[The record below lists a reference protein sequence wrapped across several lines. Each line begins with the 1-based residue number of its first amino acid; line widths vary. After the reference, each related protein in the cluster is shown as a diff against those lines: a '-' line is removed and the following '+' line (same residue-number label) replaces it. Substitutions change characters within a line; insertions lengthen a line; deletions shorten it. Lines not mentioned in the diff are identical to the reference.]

1 MDNNQ
6 LINVAINNPLSV
18 TFNFNHY
25 EFNDRG
31 IVYVDGKKISKDKYK
46 ISKGST
52 IITLNS
58 DYLNSLSLGNH
69 VLTAEIDGH
78 QVDADF
84 TLNYK
89 KNPKTGDNIIIYA
102 VILIL
107 AAVILYVV
115 KRKNK

>member
-1 MDNNQ
+1 

-31 IVYVDGKKISKDKYK
+31 VVYVDGKEISKDKYK

-58 DYLNSLSLGNH
+58 DYLSSLSLGNH

-89 KNPKTGDNIIIYA
+89 KNPKTSDNILTYVIALTITISVIY
-102 VILIL
+102 L
-107 AAVILYVV
+107 V
-115 KRKNK
+115 KKN